1 MKFSALVSKV
11 AFILADE
18 VGVVYDAETI
28 RMWLIEAES
37 VIVSLATSANPKTI
51 TVAAVQGT
59 RQSIPETG
67 VRLLAV
73 NTVGGRAV
81 RMVERGAKDDA
92 DPYWRNETA
101 GSVASEYI
109 LDARMPREFDVSPP
123 VLAGTPI
130 TLSFDDTPEEYDF
143 DEAPDPDITIQSI
156 YSAAMVDYAAYRCL
170 SRADVNTPE
179 WTKAAQHYKT
189 FMEKIG
195 GKTQLDVAQSPKQGG
210 FLR

>member
-11 AFILADE
+11 TFILADD
-18 VGVVYDAETI
+18 VGAVYSADTI
-28 RMWLIEAES
+28 RGWLVEAEA
-37 VIVSLATSANPKTI
+37 VIVSLATSANPVTATI
-51 TVAAVQGT
+51 NAVAGT

-92 DPYWRNETA
+92 DPYWRNEPA
-101 GSVASEYI
+101 GSIASEYI
-109 LDARMPREFDVSPP
+109 LDVRMPREFDVSPP
-123 VLAGTPI
+123 VQAGTPI
-130 TLSFDDTPEEYDF
+130 VLSYDDTPEEYDF
-143 DEAPDPDITIQSI
+143 ATDADPDITIQSI
-156 YSAAMVDYAAYRCL
+156 YAAAMVDYAVYRCL

-179 WTKAAQHYKT
+179 WTKAGQHYKT
-189 FMEKIG
+189 FMDKIG
-195 GKTQLDVAQSPKQGG
+195 GKTQLDVSQSPKQGG